1 MAGLG
6 GVIGIVLGWLGY
18 QVGQR
23 TDAADVAG
31 SLHAKTTAIV
41 EDTAVI
47 GTSADDRADNT
58 VMGWSKT
65 QIKSWQ
71 RVTGTTN
78 GSNAL
83 TLSVS
88 SVDPSKCFV
97 FVNGCQWCYQATA
110 TTSTMVSVDRYIS
123 AFDATSITL
132 TISGVPGN
140 TWTNGTFSV
149 IVVEFY

>member
-31 SLHAKTTAIV
+31 SLHAKTTAI
-41 EDTAVI
+41 TAVI

-78 GSNAL
+78 VGNAL

-88 SVDPSKCFV
+88 SVVPSKCFV
-97 FVNGCQWCYQATA
+97 FVNGCQWCYDSSSS
-110 TTSTMVSVDRYIS
+110 TSTMVSVDRYIS

-132 TISGVPGN
+132 TLSGGPGN
-140 TWTNGTFSV
+140 AWTNGTFSV

>member
-31 SLHAKTTAIV
+31 SLHAKTTAI
-41 EDTAVI
+41 TAVI

-97 FVNGCQWCYQATA
+97 FVNGCQWWYNSSDS
-110 TTSTMVSVDRYIS
+110 TSTMVSVDRYIS

-132 TISGVPGN
+132 TLSGALGN
-140 TWTNGTFSV
+140 TWINGTFSV

>member
-97 FVNGCQWCYQATA
+97 FVNGCQWCNDNNVM
-110 TTSTMVSVDRYIS
+110 STMVSMDRYIS

-132 TISGVPGN
+132 TPSGGIGSN
-140 TWTNGTFSV
+140 WINGTFSV